1 MKVIDVRKFALL
13 ALILFNGI
21 VIQAQQ
27 KPSGEVRNVVTLNP
41 NSGYV
46 TINELSYGFGLGSRD
61 LPYSGYFYGI
71 TTMHGYQLNRY
82 GLHIDHSI
90 QAGIATGFLMYN
102 EGNLIPLYLDLR
114 YNINHNSIS
123 PFIMGNGGLLISYS
137 DFDQG
142 TRIFIKGGGGLRY
155 RVNERFQATLGA
167 ALQVQMGNGSPRDA
181 FVTINAGI
189 IYKPR

>member
-167 ALQVQMGNGSPRDA
+167 ALQVQMGNSSPRDA

-189 IYKPR
+189 IYKP